1 MFLYFSIYLFIL
13 ISFLHSTHQSAA
25 VPWYLCSPELL
36 LVQFLLFSLYCLSFP
51 SFNLPS
57 CFFHIFSPPAAK
69 VVFFCVWFAFYFC
82 LFLSVISPFLLILFF
97 PFFPFTSPSLHCLL
111 PLVNGQSL
119 SFPTVHYFWLP
130 GRQTGSAIGVS
141 SAYNYLP
148 REENCAVNRDSCLQK
163 T

>member
-13 ISFLHSTHQSAA
+13 IFFLRSTHQSAGI
-25 VPWYLCSPELL
+25 PWFLCSPELL
-36 LVQFLLFSLYCLSFP
+36 LVQFLLFSPYCLSFP

-69 VVFFCVWFAFYFC
+69 VAFFCFCFAFYFC

-111 PLVNGQSL
+111 PLVNGSPPLYQCSL
-119 SFPTVHYFWLP
+119 FLVARETNRQCNRCQFCIQLP
-130 GRQTGSAIGVS
+130 A
-141 SAYNYLP
+141 
-148 REENCAVNRDSCLQK
+148 
-163 T
+163 